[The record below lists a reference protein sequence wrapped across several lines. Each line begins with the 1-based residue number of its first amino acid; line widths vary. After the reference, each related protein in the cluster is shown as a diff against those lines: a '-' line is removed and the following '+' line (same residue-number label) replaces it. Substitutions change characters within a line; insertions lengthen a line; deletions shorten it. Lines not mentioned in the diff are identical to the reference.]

1 MDQTR
6 PSLARRALAILILAL
21 VAWILI
27 KLAIGIVAAVFW
39 IVVAVIAV
47 GAVLWAINTLF

>member
-6 PSLARRALAILILAL
+6 PSLARRALAVLILAL

-27 KLAIGIVAAVFW
+27 KVIIGFAAAIFW
-39 IVVAVIAV
+39 VVVAVVVV

>member
-1 MDQTR
+1 MEQTR

-21 VAWILI
+21 VAWIVI

-39 IVVAVIAV
+39 IVVVVIAV

>member
-21 VAWILI
+21 VAWIVI